1 MMTIM
6 MVTIALLLATAVPA
20 KENPVGL
27 TPTDEQVKSG
37 VKKPGYSPYA
47 GRNFP
52 TNVYWGDTHL
62 HTNLSIDARAF
73 GNTLGVEDAYRFA
86 RGEEV
91 TATHGEA
98 VKLLPFGT
106 EGLNFDQS

>member
-1 MMTIM
+1 MMKKMMTIM

-47 GRNFP
+47 GRHFP
-52 TNVYWGDTHL
+52 
-62 HTNLSIDARAF
+62 R
-73 GNTLGVEDAYRFA
+73 
-86 RGEEV
+86 
-91 TATHGEA
+91 
-98 VKLLPFGT
+98 K
-106 EGLNFDQS
+106 